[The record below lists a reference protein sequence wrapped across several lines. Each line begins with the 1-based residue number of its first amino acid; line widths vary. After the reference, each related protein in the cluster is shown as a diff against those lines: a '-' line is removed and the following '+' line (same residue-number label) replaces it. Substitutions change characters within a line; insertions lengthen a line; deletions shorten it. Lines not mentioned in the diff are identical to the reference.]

1 MRKHIVFYY
10 NDFDGVK
17 SLPLSH
23 HSVILLKMIDFKK
36 INSGNN
42 KSVHNSNFLNRLF
55 SSFTNSLEVIR
66 LKVREKS
73 QKT

>member
-17 SLPLSH
+17 SLALSH
-23 HSVILLKMIDFKK
+23 HSVNLLKMIDFKK

-42 KSVHNSNFLNRLF
+42 KFVHNSKF
-55 SSFTNSLEVIR
+55 
-66 LKVREKS
+66 
-73 QKT
+73 